1 MKFLVPMMVCIVFAE
16 TVAAQQAP
24 PLPSAKTPELPT
36 PSGTPEPQFRPELL
50 PESTALPAAPL
61 DLRLPAPFTPLGT
74 DPAQSEHPTTQLSP
88 EEQQKNR
95 IRLSEIRAVAMRS
108 PRAIELTRLA
118 DGALTDEAR
127 REFMRAYY
135 HTLCNQMR
143 KLEPGLMAAISDY
156 EHTQIRQL
164 EQGPSRLAIVA
175 RETAHRRHTR
185 HPE

>member
-1 MKFLVPMMVCIVFAE
+1 MKLLLPLMVCIVLLPE
-16 TVAAQQAP
+16 TGSAQQAP
-24 PLPSAKTPELPT
+24 PPPSAQTPELPT

-74 DPAQSEHPTTQLSP
+74 DPAQPTTQLSP

-95 IRLSEIRAVAMRS
+95 IRLNEIRAVAMRS
-108 PRAIELTRLA
+108 PRAIELMHLA

-143 KLEPGLMAAISDY
+143 KADPGLTATISDY

-164 EQGPSRLAIVA
+164 AQGPSRIAIVA
-175 RETAHRRHTR
+175 REIPHRRHPR
-185 HPE
+185 RPD